1 MKITLERNLLREA
14 LQIAAAGIPTNTVL
28 PALNN
33 IFFKATGSEIRLITT
48 NLEVAVLSKIDFDTA
63 EGIEV
68 LLPPKFAP
76 IVDSLSGDEVALDIN
91 LNGERGK
98 VSITGGAS
106 KFDLAVQDT
115 ANFPEVAAHEAA
127 GEVVTFT
134 QKELKALLKQVIFCV
149 STDGSRPAFQGVLFK
164 FNQDGLIVCSSDAFR
179 LAYKKLEIGKGP
191 EKSLLVPGK
200 SLKELIRLLS
210 DEDENVSV
218 FSAESQVVFKTDKF
232 TFAARVLN
240 EKYPDISGVIPS
252 SSKTTVVASTREL
265 GEVVARASLLADGAN
280 HSIQLTL
287 DDNSGD
293 NSLEVNS
300 VTQLGQAKEPVALE
314 RKEGE
319 NVQLHVNARFL
330 IDALKAVAGSKT
342 RLCFNGSN
350 GPILVYDDEDE
361 SWFNLILPVRVG

>member
-1 MKITLERNLLREA
+1 VKITLERNLLREA

-115 ANFPEVAAHEAA
+115 ANYPEVAAHEAA

-179 LAYKKLEIGKGP
+179 LAYKKMEVGEGS
-191 EKSLLVPGK
+191 ERSLLVPGK
-200 SLKELIRLLS
+200 SLKELVRLLS
-210 DEDENVSV
+210 DETESVSV
-218 FSAESQVVFKTDKF
+218 FSADSQVIFKTDKF

-265 GEVVARASLLADGAN
+265 EEVVTRAALLAEGAN
-280 HSIQLTL
+280 HSIKLTL
-287 DDNSGD
+287 DDNGIDVGSA
-293 NSLEVNS
+293 S
-300 VTQLGQAKEPVALE
+300 QIGQSTEIVALE

-319 NVQLHVNARFL
+319 NVQLHINARFL
-330 IDALKAVAGSKT
+330 LEGLKAVSGPKT
-342 RLCFNGSN
+342 RLCFNGAN
-350 GPILVYDDEDE
+350 GPILIYDDEDEDE